1 MSQRDLS
8 RISRLRTRRE
18 RLEREFRQAIVDAKR
33 AGETY
38 AAIGRAAGL
47 SPARIHGIVK
57 EEEEQPGP

>member
-8 RISRLRTRRE
+8 RVRRLRTRRE

-38 AAIGRAAGL
+38 AAIGRAADL

-57 EEEEQPGP
+57 EQQQPGP